1 MSRLLPLIFICRRI
15 CSLKGQSRSWLP
27 VGKTALTLVK
37 QQPIT
42 FGSKASTVYI
52 KVSTDKSGGGL
63 TNTGYWGIPAQKD
76 QEYQLAVI
84 VRIESDGDVTN
95 KVWSALTHV

>member
-1 MSRLLPLIFICRRI
+1 M
-15 CSLKGQSRSWLP
+15 P

-42 FGSKASTVYI
+42 FGSKASTADV

-63 TNTGYWGIPAQKD
+63 INTGYWGIPAQKD

-84 VRIESDGDVTN
+84 IRTESDGDVTN
-95 KVWSALTHV
+95 KVWSVLTHV